1 MKKITP
7 VLLAGGT
14 GTRLWP
20 VSRKTY
26 PKQFSPIMDDESLFQ
41 AAVRRLA
48 GPDYAPP
55 LVMTNADFR
64 FIVAGQLEQTGVS
77 GATVVIE
84 PAGRNTAP
92 AILAAAQ
99 MVASGN
105 PLGLVLVAPSD
116 HMISDSAAFSA
127 AVVKAAEIAETG
139 RIVVFGVRPDRP
151 ASAYGYLELA
161 GQEGDF
167 RTVRRFIE
175 KPATEQAAELLADG
189 DCLWN
194 AGIFL
199 FQAQTM
205 IDEFRNHAPE
215 FLSPVQASLDLARHK
230 TGFLWL
236 GDEPWRELPDRS
248 VDYAIMEKSGNIAV
262 CPLSC
267 AWADLGGW
275 DAVWHE
281 AVAACPDG
289 NAVVADEGSTAID
302 CQNVLLRSGG
312 DDLQVVG
319 IGLRD
324 TIVVA
329 TSDAVLVADLRR
341 AQDVRLAVDAL
352 VAKRRKQAVA
362 FPRDHRP
369 WGWYETLVRVD
380 RFQVKRI
387 MVEPGASLSLQKHM
401 HRSEHW
407 VVVSGTALV
416 VIDDN
421 QQLVTENESVYVPL
435 GAVHRLTNPGKVP
448 VILIEVQTGVYL
460 EEDDIIRY
468 HDQYARP
475 VHPQMSVN
483 GDRAETLPVAA
494 QADVNGGVC
503 HVSQSVNVVS

>member
-1 MKKITP
+1 MTDHVLRKITP
-7 VLLAGGT
+7 VLLAGGA

-20 VSRKTY
+20 VSRRTF
-26 PKQFSPIMDDESLFQ
+26 PKQFSSLTGDETLFQ
-41 AAVRRLA
+41 ATIRRFVGL
-48 GPDYAPP
+48 DYTRP
-55 LVMTNADFR
+55 LVMANEDFR
-64 FIVAGQLEQTGVS
+64 FIVSGQLEQMGVS
-77 GATVVIE
+77 GATIVVE
-84 PAGRNTAP
+84 PVGRNTAP

-99 MVASGN
+99 MVAAGN
-105 PLGLVLVAPSD
+105 PRGLVLVAPSD
-116 HMISDSAAFSA
+116 HMISDAVAFSET
-127 AVVKAAEIAETG
+127 VMKAAEIAETG

-161 GQEGDF
+161 EEEGDF
-167 RTVRRFIE
+167 QMVRRFVE
-175 KPATEQAAELLADG
+175 KPATDHAADMLARG
-189 DCLWN
+189 NYLWN

-215 FLSPVQASLDLARHK
+215 FLAPVQASLDLARRD
-230 TGFLWL
+230 TNFLWL
-236 GDEPWRELPDRS
+236 ADAPWRELPDRS
-248 VDYAIMEKSGNIAV
+248 LDYAIMEKSGNIAV
-262 CPLSC
+262 SPLTCP
-267 AWADLGGW
+267 WADLGGW
-275 DAVWHE
+275 DSVWQE
-281 AVAACPDG
+281 AVAACPNG
-289 NAVVADEGSTAID
+289 NAVVADGGSTAID
-302 CQNVLLRSGG
+302 CQNVLLRSEG

-329 TSDAVLVADLRR
+329 TSDAVLVADLKR

-352 VAKRRKQAVA
+352 AAKRRKQAVA
-362 FPRDHRP
+362 FPRDYRP
-369 WGWYETLVRVD
+369 WGWYETLARAD

-416 VIDDN
+416 TIDDD
-421 QQLVTENESVYVPL
+421 QRLVSENESVYVPL
-435 GAVHRLTNPGKVP
+435 GAVHRMTNPGKVP

-475 VHPQMSVN
+475 VHPRMPVDGGGAEILPSV
-483 GDRAETLPVAA
+483 A
-494 QADVNGGVC
+494 QADVNSAAR
-503 HVSQSVNVVS
+503 HVS

>member
-1 MKKITP
+1 MKDHVSGKITP
-7 VLLAGGT
+7 VLLAGGS

-20 VSRKTY
+20 VSRKTF
-26 PKQFSPIMDDESLFQ
+26 PKQFSSITGDETLFQ

-48 GPDYAPP
+48 GPVYAPP
-55 LVMTNADFR
+55 IVMTNADFR

-77 GATVVIE
+77 GATIVVE
-84 PAGRNTAP
+84 PVGRNTAP

-127 AVVKAAEIAETG
+127 IVTKAVEIVKTG

-161 GQEGDF
+161 DQEGDF
-167 RTVRRFIE
+167 QMVRRFIE
-175 KPATEQAAELLADG
+175 KPATDRAADLLADG
-189 DCLWN
+189 NCLWN

-199 FQAQTM
+199 FQAQAM

-215 FLSPVQASLDLARHK
+215 FLSPVQASLDLARHD
-230 TGFLWL
+230 TDFLWL

-248 VDYAIMEKSGNIAV
+248 IDYAIMEKSGNIAV
-262 CPLSC
+262 CRLSC
-267 AWADLGGW
+267 HWADLGGW
-275 DAVWHE
+275 DSVWHE
-281 AVAACPDG
+281 AVAACPTG
-289 NAVVADEGSTAID
+289 NAVVADEGATAID
-302 CQNVLLRSGG
+302 CRNVLLRSGG

-324 TIVVA
+324 MIVVA
-329 TSDAVLVADLRR
+329 TSDAVLVADLKR

-352 VAKRRKQAVA
+352 AAKRRKQAVA
-362 FPRDHRP
+362 FPREHRP
-369 WGWYETLVRVD
+369 WGWYETLARAD

-407 VVVSGTALV
+407 VVVSGTAQVTINDDLRLV
-416 VIDDN
+416 S
-421 QQLVTENESVYVPL
+421 ENESVYVPL
-435 GAVHRLTNPGKVP
+435 GAVHRMTNPGKVP

-475 VHPQMSVN
+475 VHPQMPVD
-483 GDRAETLPVAA
+483 GDGAEALPFAA
-494 QADVNGGVC
+494 QADVNNAAR
-503 HVSQSVNVVS
+503 HVS